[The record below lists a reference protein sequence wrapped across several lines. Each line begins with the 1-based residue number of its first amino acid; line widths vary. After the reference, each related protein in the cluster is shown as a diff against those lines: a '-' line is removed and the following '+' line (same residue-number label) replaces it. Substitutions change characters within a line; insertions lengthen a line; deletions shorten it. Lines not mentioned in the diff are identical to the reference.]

1 MTESAD
7 LENELWALGR
17 TMIIEPPPDDLV
29 ERVLGRISMPAPR
42 RSARIRRWLT
52 RSRRRLVAL
61 IIAVLIIGLA
71 LTPPVRAVVRQ
82 WLQLGGVV
90 IRTAPPP
97 VTGATPD
104 SVTPAPPPRTGRTV
118 TLPQA
123 RRLVAFPIGVPAEL
137 DRPDRISV
145 SDDQRVVSMDWGSSP
160 GPLHLDQFDGEI
172 SWVFVKQ
179 AREQLTFVDVAG
191 QDAVW
196 FAEPHPIA
204 YIDSAGV
211 EHTEQA
217 RMAGP
222 CLVWQRIVGGRRV
235 TRPAGGP
242 AHDGQGDLDRRVRQL
257 RSVVTPG
264 SARPLPQQ
272 LASQQRAAGGGDRE
286 DDCPGERDRE
296 QQEDRDR
303 EPEDPSPAPAQR
315 GAPISEPE

>member
-1 MTESAD
+1 MTEPAD
-7 LENELWALGR
+7 LEHELWALGR

-29 ERVLGRISMPAPR
+29 ELVLGRISTPAPR
-42 RSARIRRWLT
+42 RSVRIRRWLT

-97 VTGATPD
+97 ITGATP
-104 SVTPAPPPRTGRTV
+104 SATPAPPPRTGRTV

-123 RRLVAFPIGVPAEL
+123 RRLVAFPIGVPNAL
-137 DRPDRISV
+137 GPPDRISV
-145 SDDQRVVSMDWGSSP
+145 SDDQRVVSMDWSSSP

-179 AREQLTFVDVAG
+179 AREQLTFTVVAG

-222 CLVWQRIVGGRRV
+222 CLVWQRTIGGRMV
-235 TRPAGGP
+235 TVRLE
-242 AHDGQGDLDRRVRQL
+242 GQLTIDRAISIAE
-257 RSVVTPG
+257 SV
-264 SARPLPQQ
+264 S
-272 LASQQRAAGGGDRE
+272 
-286 DDCPGERDRE
+286 
-296 QQEDRDR
+296 
-303 EPEDPSPAPAQR
+303 
-315 GAPISEPE
+315 